1 MFGFCFFKQEPAYEL
16 RISDWSSEVC
26 SSDLPKMRDGF
37 EPLLPGFQVVK
48 FNDLEA
54 ALAAVDDET
63 AGFLLEP
70 IQGEGGI
77 LPATQTFLEGLR
89 AVCDEKDM
97 LLIFDEVQ
105 CGVMRDRKSTRLNSS
120 H

>member
-1 MFGFCFFKQEPAYEL
+1 
-16 RISDWSSEVC
+16 
-26 SSDLPKMRDGF
+26 MRDGF
-37 EPLLPGFQVVK
+37 EPLLPCFQVVK

-70 IQGEGGI
+70 LQGEGGI

-89 AVCDEKDM
+89 AVCDEKHM
-97 LLIFDEVQ
+97 LLIFAEVQ
-105 CGVMRDRKSTRLNSS
+105 CGVMRTGSFFAYQQYGTVPDSMAIAKGIDGGFPRGACFDREK
-120 H
+120 